1 MSKGVLY
8 MLGATLL
15 FAIMN
20 VLVKSISN
28 IPAVE
33 VVFFRSVVSFII
45 SFGTLKAAGLQVFG
59 SRKNRWLLI
68 LRGASGAI
76 ALVMYFYL
84 LQVIP
89 LATAVVLQFLTPIL
103 TSLFGIVIAKEKVH
117 PVQWIFFALAFTGV
131 ILVQGFDARVTLF
144 HLVIGILAALF
155 AGLAYNFIRKIG
167 KSENSLV
174 IILYFPLI
182 TAPLTGGYTLFNW
195 VEPQGWEWF
204 ILLSIGLLTQFAQYF
219 MTKSYQS
226 DELSK
231 VSSVNYTGIIYG
243 LAFGWLF
250 FDEQF
255 NFLTYAGMSLV
266 LIGVILNVWFKNSQK
281 KRTV

>member
-8 MLGATLL
+8 MLGATSL
-15 FAIMN
+15 FALMN
-20 VLVKSISN
+20 VLVKSVSN

-45 SFGTLKAAGLQVFG
+45 SFGALKAAAIPVFG
-59 SRKNRWLLI
+59 LKKNRWLLI
-68 LRGASGAI
+68 LRGTSGAI

-103 TSLFGIVIAKEKVH
+103 TSLLGIVIAKEKVH
-117 PVQWIFFALAFTGV
+117 PVQWIFFALAFAGV
-131 ILVQGFDARVTLF
+131 VLVQGFDARVTLF
-144 HLVIGILAALF
+144 HLTIGILAALF

-195 VEPQGWEWF
+195 VQPQGWEWL

-231 VSSVNYTGIIYG
+231 VSS
-243 LAFGWLF
+243 
-250 FDEQF
+250 
-255 NFLTYAGMSLV
+255 
-266 LIGVILNVWFKNSQK
+266 
-281 KRTV
+281 

>member
-1 MSKGVLY
+1 

-59 SRKNRWLLI
+59 SRKKRWLLI

>member
-1 MSKGVLY
+1 
-8 MLGATLL
+8 MLGATFL
-15 FAIMN
+15 FAVMN
-20 VLVKSISN
+20 VLVKTVAH

-33 VVFFRSVVSFII
+33 VVFFRSVVSFVI
-45 SFGTLKAAGLQVFG
+45 SFGMLRAAGLEIFG
-59 SRKNRWLLI
+59 KKKNRLLLV
-68 LRGASGAI
+68 LRGTSGAI

-89 LATAVVLQFLTPIL
+89 LATAVVLQFLTPVL
-103 TSLFGIVIAKEKVH
+103 TSLLGIFIARERVH
-117 PVQWIFFALAFTGV
+117 PIQWVFFALAFAGV
-131 ILVQGFDARVTLF
+131 VVVQGFDARVTTL
-144 HLVIGILAALF
+144 HLLLGLLAALF

-167 KSENSLV
+167 KKENSLV

-195 VEPQGWEWF
+195 VKPHGMEWI

-243 LAFGWLF
+243 LAFGWIF
-250 FDEQF
+250 FDEKF
-255 NFLTYAGMSLV
+255 NFLTYVGMSLV
-266 LIGVILNVWFKNSQK
+266 LLGVILNVWFKNSEK
-281 KRTV
+281 KRIE

>member
-1 MSKGVLY
+1 

-59 SRKNRWLLI
+59 YRKNRWLLI

-195 VEPQGWEWF
+195 FEPQGWEWF

>member
-1 MSKGVLY
+1 

>member
-1 MSKGVLY
+1 

-59 SRKNRWLLI
+59 YRKNRWLLI

-204 ILLSIGLLTQFAQYF
+204 ILLLIGLLTQFAQYF

>member
-204 ILLSIGLLTQFAQYF
+204 ILLLIGLLTQFAQYF

>member
-1 MSKGVLY
+1 
-8 MLGATLL
+8 MLGATSL

-20 VLVKSISN
+20 VLVKSVAH
-28 IPAVE
+28 IPATE
-33 VVFFRSVVSFII
+33 VVFFRSIVSFVI
-45 SFGTLKAAGLQVFG
+45 SFGMLRAAGVKVFG
-59 SRKNRWLLI
+59 SKKNRWLLI
-68 LRGASGAI
+68 FRGTSGAI

-89 LATAVVLQFLTPIL
+89 LATAVVLQFLTPVL
-103 TSLFGIVIAKEKVH
+103 TSLLGIFIAKEKVH
-117 PVQWIFFALAFTGV
+117 PVQWLFFAMAFAGV
-131 ILVQGFDARVTLF
+131 VVVQGFDARVTPL
-144 HLVIGILAALF
+144 HLVLGVLAALF

-167 KSENSLV
+167 KGESSLV

-182 TAPLTGGYTLFNW
+182 TAPLTGVYTLFNW
-195 VEPQGWEWF
+195 VEPRGWEWLT
-204 ILLSIGLLTQFAQYF
+204 LLSIGLLTQFAQYF

-255 NFLTYAGMSLV
+255 NFLTYLGMSLV
-266 LIGVILNVWFKNSQK
+266 LLGVILNVGFKNSQK
-281 KRTV
+281 KVIR

>member
-20 VLVKSISN
+20 VLVKSVAH

-33 VVFFRSVVSFII
+33 VVFFRSIVSFVI
-45 SFGTLKAAGLQVFG
+45 SFGMLKAAGLKVFG
-59 SRKNRWLLI
+59 SKKNRVLLI
-68 LRGASGAI
+68 LRGTSGAI

-89 LATAVVLQFLTPIL
+89 LATAVVLQFLTPVL
-103 TSLFGIVIAKEKVH
+103 TSLLGVFIAKEKVH
-117 PVQWIFFALAFTGV
+117 PVQWLFFAMAFAGV
-131 ILVQGFDARVTLF
+131 VVVQGFDARVTPF
-144 HLVIGILAALF
+144 HLLLGVLAALF

-195 VEPQGWEWF
+195 VEPEGWEWF
-204 ILLSIGLLTQFAQYF
+204 TLLSIGLLTQFAQYF

-243 LAFGWLF
+243 LGFGWLF
-250 FDEQF
+250 FGEQF
-255 NFLTYAGMSLV
+255 NLLTYLGMSLV
-266 LIGVILNVWFKNSQK
+266 LLGVILNVWFKNSQQK
-281 KRTV
+281 GIS